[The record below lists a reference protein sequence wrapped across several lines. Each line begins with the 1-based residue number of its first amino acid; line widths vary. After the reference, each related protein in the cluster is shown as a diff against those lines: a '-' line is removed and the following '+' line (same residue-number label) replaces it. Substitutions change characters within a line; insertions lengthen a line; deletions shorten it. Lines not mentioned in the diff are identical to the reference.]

1 MSSSEAGEGDKGLAL
16 SLSLWTVAEG
26 ARKVRGLFG
35 IVGRVRAFGRGGV
48 LRTLL
53 AMCEWSWSLA
63 VAMSGE

>member
-16 SLSLWTVAEG
+16 SLSPLWTVAEG
-26 ARKVRGLFG
+26 ARKVRVLFG

-53 AMCEWSWSLA
+53 AMCGRVVDVGGRDER
-63 VAMSGE
+63 